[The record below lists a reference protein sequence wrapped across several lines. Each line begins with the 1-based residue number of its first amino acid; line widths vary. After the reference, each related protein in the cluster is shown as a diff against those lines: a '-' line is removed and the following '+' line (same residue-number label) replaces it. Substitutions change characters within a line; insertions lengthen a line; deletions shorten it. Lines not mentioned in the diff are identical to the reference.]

1 MGWDLALL
9 EGLADHRTPWATT
22 MARGL
27 MDAGQPASTYVAAV
41 VAALAFAWLFGA
53 WRAVA
58 AAMLASVLAT
68 VVAEYGK
75 EIIGRPRPPADL
87 ALVPTDGFAMPS
99 SIAALTAGAATPL
112 ILWGLRSG
120 RRTARVVA
128 VLLVV
133 GTVMVGASMVYLG
146 AHWLSDVLAGWLL
159 GVALG
164 VAAFRLLGRGP
175 AAEGRRL
182 GAARNR
188 TT

>member
-1 MGWDLALL
+1 VPCGTAATSDTGGHGMGPGASR
-9 EGLADHRTPWATT
+9 RTGRSP
-22 MARGL
+22 
-27 MDAGQPASTYVAAV
+27 DAV
-41 VAALAFAWLFGA
+41 
-53 WRAVA
+53 
-58 AAMLASVLAT
+58 
-68 VVAEYGK
+68 
-75 EIIGRPRPPADL
+75 
-87 ALVPTDGFAMPS
+87 PS

-112 ILWGLRSG
+112 ILWGLRSV

-159 GVALG
+159 GAALG